1 MKRNRKKAN
10 LKLKFPANLFV
21 NNKAI
26 IYTDGGSRGNPGPG
40 ALGVVI
46 TDENGKILKEY
57 SHYLG
62 EVTNNQAEYEAVIF
76 ALQKAKQIRIKEIE
90 LRVDS
95 ELIGRQLLGEYK
107 IKDPNLQ
114 PLFIK
119 AWNLRLDYDKV
130 DIKIIPREQNK
141 KADKLVNIELDNN
154 KNKLF

>member
-1 MKRNRKKAN
+1 MA
-10 LKLKFPANLFV
+10 V
-21 NNKAI
+21 KAI

-40 ALGVVI
+40 ALGVVV
-46 TDENGKILKEY
+46 TDESGKVLKEY

-76 ALQKAKQIRIKEIE
+76 ALQKAKQLGIKEIE
-90 LRVDS
+90 LKVDS
-95 ELIGRQLLGEYK
+95 ELIGRQLLGKYK
-107 IKDPNLQ
+107 IKDPDLQ

-141 KADKLVNIELDNN
+141 KADKLVNRELDSR
-154 KNKLF
+154 NKLF

>member
-1 MKRNRKKAN
+1 MA
-10 LKLKFPANLFV
+10 A
-21 NNKAI
+21 KAI
-26 IYTDGGSRGNPGPG
+26 IYTDGGSRGNPGPS
-40 ALGVVI
+40 ALGVVV
-46 TDENGKILKEY
+46 TEESGKVLKEY

-76 ALQKAKQIRIKEIE
+76 ALQKAKQLRIKEVE

-95 ELIGRQLLGEYK
+95 ELIGRQLLGMYK
-107 IKDPNLQ
+107 IKDPDLQ

-141 KADKLVNIELDNN
+141 KADKLVNRELDSR
-154 KNKLF
+154 NKLF

>member
-1 MKRNRKKAN
+1 MTA
-10 LKLKFPANLFV
+10 
-21 NNKAI
+21 KAI
-26 IYTDGGSRGNPGPG
+26 IYTDGGSRGNPGPS
-40 ALGVVI
+40 ALGVVV
-46 TDENGKILKEY
+46 TEESGKVLKEY

-76 ALQKAKQIRIKEIE
+76 ALQKAKQLRIKEVE

-95 ELIGRQLLGEYK
+95 ELIGRQLLGMYK
-107 IKDPNLQ
+107 IKDPDLQ

-141 KADKLVNIELDNN
+141 AADKLVNKELDN

>member
-1 MKRNRKKAN
+1 MA
-10 LKLKFPANLFV
+10 V
-21 NNKAI
+21 KAI
-26 IYTDGGSRGNPGPG
+26 IYTDGGSRGNPGPS
-40 ALGVVI
+40 ALGVVV
-46 TDENGKILKEY
+46 TEESGKVLKEY

-76 ALQKAKQIRIKEIE
+76 ALQKAKQLRIKEVE

-95 ELIGRQLLGEYK
+95 ELIGRQLLGMYK
-107 IKDPNLQ
+107 IKDPDLQ

-119 AWNLRLDYDKV
+119 AWNLRLDYEKV

-141 KADKLVNIELDNN
+141 AADKLVNKELDS

>member
-1 MKRNRKKAN
+1 MISQR
-10 LKLKFPANLFV
+10 
-21 NNKAI
+21 KAI
-26 IYTDGGSRGNPGPG
+26 IYADGGSRGNPGPS
-40 ALGVVI
+40 ALGIII

-62 EVTNNQAEYEAVIF
+62 ETTNNQAEYEAVIF
-76 ALQKAKQIRIKEIE
+76 ALQKAKQLKFKNLEIK
-90 LRVDS
+90 VDS
-95 ELIGRQLLGEYK
+95 ELIGRQLLGEWK
-107 IKDPNLQ
+107 IKDPDLQ

-141 KADKLVNIELDNN
+141 KADKLVNRELDS

>member
-1 MKRNRKKAN
+1 MSKY
-10 LKLKFPANLFV
+10 L
-21 NNKAI
+21 NKAV

-46 TDENGKILKEY
+46 TDESGKVLKEY

-62 EVTNNQAEYEAVIF
+62 EVTNNQAEYEGVIF
-76 ALQKAKQIRIKEIE
+76 ALAKAKQLKIKEVE

-107 IKDPNLQ
+107 IKDPGLQ

-130 DIKIIPREQNK
+130 EIKIIPREQNK
-141 KADKLVNIELDNN
+141 AADRLVNAELDS